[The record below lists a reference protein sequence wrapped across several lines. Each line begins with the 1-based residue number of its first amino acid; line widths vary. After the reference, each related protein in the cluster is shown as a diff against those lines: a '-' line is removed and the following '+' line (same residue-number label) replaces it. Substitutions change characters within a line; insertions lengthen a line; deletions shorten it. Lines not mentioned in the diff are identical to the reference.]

1 MEAAFFDL
9 DKTIIARASMAAYV
23 PALRRAGYLNAPMA
37 ARAAWG
43 QVLFRFFGAD
53 EDRMDKA
60 RRTALKLAAGWEQDG
75 LRRLA
80 RDHLTELI
88 EPIVYDEALDLLEH
102 HRSEGRMLVLVSAA
116 PIEIVEPMAAHLQ
129 MDRAIAT
136 TPLIDAGGYYTGG
149 VEFYAHGPDKAKAM
163 TRLATEEG
171 LDLDGSWAYS
181 DSVTDLPMLESVGHP
196 VVVNPDRELR
206 REAARREWPILEFEN
221 PVALGDRIPIDRN
234 WIVATAITFAVF
246 FGVMSMVR
254 RVRRRA

>member
-43 QVLFRFFGAD
+43 QFLFRFFGAD

-60 RRTALKLAAGWEQDG
+60 RRTALKLAAGWEQES

-88 EPIVYDEALDLLEH
+88 EPIVYAEALDLLEH
-102 HRSEGRMLVLVSAA
+102 HRSEGRILVLVSAA
-116 PIEIVEPMAAHLQ
+116 PIEIVEPMANHLQ
-129 MDRAIAT
+129 MQKAIAT
-136 TPLIDAGGYYTGG
+136 TPLTDVNGCYTGE
-149 VEFYAHGPDKAKAM
+149 VDYYAHGPDKAEAIRK
-163 TRLATEEG
+163 LAEEEG
-171 LDLDGSWAYS
+171 IDLDSSWAYS
-181 DSVTDLPMLESVGHP
+181 DSATDLPMLESVGHP
-196 VVVNPDRELR
+196 VTVNPDRELR
-206 REAARREWPILEFEN
+206 LQAARREWPILEFEN

-234 WIVATAITFAVF
+234 WIVATVITFAVF
-246 FGVMSMVR
+246 FGAVSMIR
-254 RVRRRA
+254 RVRSRA